1 MPLIKNGKTM
11 GTTVGWIN
19 GLKALVRYYTD
30 NIEFTALETT
40 IVPYGDRVAF
50 SDKGDSGSIVLD
62 RGGRAVAMITGVG
75 RTTDETDITFA
86 TAYYEL
92 EPRIKEALPG
102 CFLFQAV
109 NG

>member
-1 MPLIKNGKTM
+1 
-11 GTTVGWIN
+11 
-19 GLKALVRYYTD
+19 
-30 NIEFTALETT
+30 
-40 IVPYGDRVAF
+40 
-50 SDKGDSGSIVLD
+50 
-62 RGGRAVAMITGVG
+62 MITGVG